1 MLQFQSLLAMSSALP
16 NMTPKDMAAFCGLG
30 ASDLA
35 GLAAYTNNISS
46 LTPSSLASM
55 GITSSQL
62 NSLAQIA
69 SLTGAN
75 PQTIAAQAK
84 KQGQFEQEYLRQLN
98 ISLGASSTATTTS
111 PQQKA
116 QVAQKQNMASKQGQ
130 KVSSSAS
137 SLPIKQTV
145 QFKNKQQQQQMVQ
158 KKNLN
163 KVVGLSSKPSSPIIS
178 SVAQKLNS
186 SGVTISKPPS
196 SIAPHTSKA
205 SPSIPKP
212 QARNS
217 PSPVVRPN
225 IPQGISITKQPKN
238 QNLAKKFPHLN
249 ITNVEE
255 PPSNTLQSKP
265 TGSSPST
272 IKPGLSV
279 KPSSQLLK
287 PHAAAQANIAK
298 AQTPKSSIDAKNK
311 LALFKA
317 QMKKSLNV
325 PGTAKKPAQSNT
337 AQPRPASAAPRP
349 ASAAP
354 RPASAASATKQNN
367 AAAAAAAA
375 KKKPQPKPKPNEVI
389 CIDID

>member
-1 MLQFQSLLAMSSALP
+1 
-16 NMTPKDMAAFCGLG
+16 
-30 ASDLA
+30 
-35 GLAAYTNNISS
+35 
-46 LTPSSLASM
+46 M
-55 GITSSQL
+55 G
-62 NSLAQIA
+62 
-69 SLTGAN
+69 
-75 PQTIAAQAK
+75 
-84 KQGQFEQEYLRQLN
+84 
-98 ISLGASSTATTTS
+98 
-111 PQQKA
+111 
-116 QVAQKQNMASKQGQ
+116 
-130 KVSSSAS
+130 
-137 SLPIKQTV
+137 
-145 QFKNKQQQQQMVQ
+145 QQQMVQ

-255 PPSNTLQSKP
+255 PPSNTHQSKP

-325 PGTAKKPAQSNT
+325 PGTAKKPPQGNT
-337 AQPRPASAAPRP
+337 AQPGPASAAPRP

-367 AAAAAAAA
+367 AAAAAA
-375 KKKPQPKPKPNEVI
+375 KKKPQPKPKPSEVI